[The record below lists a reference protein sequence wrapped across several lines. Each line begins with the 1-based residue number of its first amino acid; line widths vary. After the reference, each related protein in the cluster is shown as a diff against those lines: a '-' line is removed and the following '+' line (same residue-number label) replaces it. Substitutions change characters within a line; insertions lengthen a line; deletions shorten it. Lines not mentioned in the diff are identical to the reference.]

1 MGRLIFCRWDIGII
15 GAIGI
20 IGNIEKELQANTY
33 NSYNTYNTYNYILT
47 SEEGLCLNL
56 RICWKRSNAANR
68 VESRSAMGIEYHTP
82 SAAI

>member
-15 GAIGI
+15 CAIGI
-20 IGNIEKELQANTY
+20 IGNIKKELQANTH

-56 RICWKRSNAANR
+56 RIC
-68 VESRSAMGIEYHTP
+68 
-82 SAAI
+82 